1 MAVSS
6 SAPVL
11 EEAWIALQF
20 QLDGLPADFEG
31 DIPEAVLNARE
42 DACGVIEAEYRGLPS
57 MYRGADDVEV
67 PAYDICAR
75 EDDFQEFEGRLVATV
90 SFVSPYDFTD
100 EAVSELKQLC
110 TEKFMDAAAAHGIG
124 CVLACVEG
132 WRRFSYV
139 ERVVFEG

>member
-6 SAPVL
+6 STPIL

-20 QLDGLPADFEG
+20 QLAGLPSDFEG
-31 DIPEAVLNARE
+31 DIPEAVFNARE
-42 DACGVIEAEYRGLPS
+42 DAYGTIEAEYRGLPS
-57 MYRGADDVEV
+57 MYRGDQDVEV

-75 EDDFQEFEGRLVATV
+75 EDDLQESNGRIVATV

-100 EAVSELKQLC
+100 EALAELKGLC
-110 TEKFMDAAAAHGIG
+110 SEKFAEASRAHGISCEFVG
-124 CVLACVEG
+124 IEG

-139 ERVVFEG
+139 ERVAIDA